1 MAFQVTGRGIAV
13 QEIFMRR
20 LDEMIALVRDRRGVT
35 AVEYALVAGALCA
48 AILTSFNTFG
58 TRGSHWMAGLTL

>member
-1 MAFQVTGRGIAV
+1 
-13 QEIFMRR
+13 MRR